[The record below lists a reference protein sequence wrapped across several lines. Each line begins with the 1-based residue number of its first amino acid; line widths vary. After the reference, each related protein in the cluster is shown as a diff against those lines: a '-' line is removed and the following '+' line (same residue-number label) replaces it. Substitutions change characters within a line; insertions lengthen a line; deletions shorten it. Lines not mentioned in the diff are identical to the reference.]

1 MKMLRNDLSYVSD
14 GKLSAVSDVRF
25 RDKSFG
31 WGTKGSFVLD
41 GTKRKY
47 NAGTSPYYF
56 YFLEGEVY
64 RESCYH
70 CRFPSEGRQ
79 GDVTLG
85 DYWGVKLEL
94 LSRLDGVDP
103 DLGVSCVL
111 ANNEKGRQW
120 LSSVVPSLSLTPSD
134 RQSAEKRNK
143 QLTNHSVPLPE
154 HQTLLHGYIENGYPA
169 FLNGYKK
176 HVKDHLIRTAKNMIP
191 AKIKRK
197 LKNR

>member
-1 MKMLRNDLSYVSD
+1 MYKFKRLFVYIRVFLVMIAAEIAYVFVRN
-14 GKLSAVSDVRF
+14 KEA
-25 RDKSFG
+25 
-31 WGTKGSFVLD
+31 
-41 GTKRKY
+41 
-47 NAGTSPYYF
+47 
-56 YFLEGEVY
+56 
-64 RESCYH
+64 
-70 CRFPSEGRQ
+70 
-79 GDVTLG
+79 
-85 DYWGVKLEL
+85 YWGVKLEL